1 MKTFRTAL
9 LAVSVTC
16 VSLAPVTGLAQ
27 SEQKPA
33 DATYKPSLGQY
44 GRDVMWLPTA
54 DSLVNR
60 MLDMAKVTPNDFVID
75 LGSGDGRTVI
85 TAGAR
90 GVPAH
95 GIEYNANLVGYARR
109 NAEAAGLA
117 DKVSF
122 AQGDIFESDFSKAT
136 VVTMFLLPELNLRL
150 RPILLNMKPGTR
162 VVSNTFDMDDWEPD
176 QRVETTEGCTTYCR
190 AMMWIVPAKVEGTWR
205 LPQGDLKLS
214 QTYQKLSGTL
224 TLDGRQMS
232 ISTGAMK
239 GDTISFTA
247 GGETYGGK
255 VDGDSIIFSQTPGGA
270 QMTAT
275 RVAADAK

>member
-1 MKTFRTAL
+1 MKSLQAAL

-16 VSLAPVTGLAQ
+16 VSLAPVTGLTQ
-27 SEQKPA
+27 PEQKPA
-33 DATYKPSLGQY
+33 DAPYKPSLGQY

-60 MLDMAKVTPNDFVID
+60 MLDMAQVTPNDFVVD

-109 NAEAAGLA
+109 NAEAAGLG

-136 VVTMFLLPELNLRL
+136 VVTLFLLPELNLRL

-176 QRVETTEGCTTYCR
+176 QRVEANEGCKTYCR

-205 LPQGDLKLS
+205 LPQGQLDLV

-224 TLDGRQMS
+224 TLDGRRMP
-232 ISTGAMK
+232 ISAGAMK

-247 GGETYGGK
+247 GGESYGGK
-255 VDGDSIIFSQTPGGA
+255 IDGESVVFSQTPGGA

-275 RVAADAK
+275 RVAPNTK